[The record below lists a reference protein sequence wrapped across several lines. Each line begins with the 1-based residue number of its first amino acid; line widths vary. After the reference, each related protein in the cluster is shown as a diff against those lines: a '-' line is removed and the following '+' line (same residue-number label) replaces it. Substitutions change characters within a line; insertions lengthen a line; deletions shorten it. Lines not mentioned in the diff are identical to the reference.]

1 MKRLRIILCAM
12 AVVLAVGA
20 SFAFREKTDPPCRY
34 SQQYYKIGFNTFQPT
49 GQLGLHYVC
58 FMTPQICTY
67 YLPDPVL
74 APEDFH
80 PCQQGAYY
88 PIYTQP

>member
-12 AVVLAVGA
+12 AIVLAVGA
-20 SFAFREKTDPPCRY
+20 SFAFRDKTDPPCRY
-34 SQQYYKIGFNTFQPT
+34 SQQYYKSGFNYFPT

-58 FMTPQICTY
+58 MMVPYPCTY

-74 APEDFH
+74 QPDDYH
-80 PCQQGAYY
+80 PCQTGMYY
-88 PIYTQP
+88 PIQVQP